1 MKVKMMILAGL
12 LAVGCTKQASEF
24 KMKIDNINEMNGFI
38 LKGLGITGTV
48 EQGCIAQDNEIV
60 VVRDGKEVLKTVA
73 RILLVEGLQE
83 GEEIDG
89 EAYAGEVVSFYLPD
103 MKKEVVE
110 IGDWVIGKEATCKK
124 SKRR

>member
-1 MKVKMMILAGL
+1 MKLKMIILAGL
-12 LAVGCTKQASEF
+12 LAAGCNSNASEF
-24 KMKIDNINEMNGFI
+24 KMKIDRIDEMNGFV
-38 LKGLGITGTV
+38 LRGLSITGTV
-48 EQGCIAQDNEIV
+48 DKGCIAHDNEIV
-60 VVRDGKEVLKTVA
+60 VARDGKEVLKTVT

-110 IGDWVIGKEATCKK
+110 IGDWVIGKETTCKK

>member
-12 LAVGCTKQASEF
+12 LTVGCTSQASEF

-48 EQGCIAQDNEIV
+48 EQGCIAQDNEFV
-60 VVRDGKEVLKTVA
+60 VVRDGKEVLKTIT
-73 RILLVEGLQE
+73 RILLVEDLRE

-89 EAYAGEVVSFYLPD
+89 EAYTGEVVTFYLPD
-103 MKKEVVE
+103 IKKEVVE
-110 IGDWVIGKEATCKK
+110 IGDWVIGKTTTCKK